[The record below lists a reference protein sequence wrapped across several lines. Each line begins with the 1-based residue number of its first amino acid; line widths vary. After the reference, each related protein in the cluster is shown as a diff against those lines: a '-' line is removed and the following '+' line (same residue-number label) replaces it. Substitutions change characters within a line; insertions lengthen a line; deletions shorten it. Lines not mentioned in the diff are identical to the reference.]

1 MSDSLC
7 RELED
12 AIPSSSRSEMLFRL
26 FAVSCSSD
34 TSRMGFKHWRL
45 LLVLLLQNHRLSFW
59 CAEYILHSK
68 DLKAQDNHHH
78 QHNTTL
84 NNGYNSI
91 TVLVQKASTT
101 NGSHTATTHRHVLN
115 LRNLAQNL
123 DVPQLQEVEISLL
136 LQALVAL
143 FPVPSPEPECSRNEE
158 QH

>member
-1 MSDSLC
+1 
-7 RELED
+7 LE
-12 AIPSSSRSEMLFRL
+12 AAAGSVAAKPSPKLQP
-26 FAVSCSSD
+26 
-34 TSRMGFKHWRL
+34 
-45 LLVLLLQNHRLSFW
+45 LLQGCPQMYVLD
-59 CAEYILHSK
+59 SK

-136 LQALVAL
+136 LQAINKELQLSHLQTMAFTQVFHYFAIG
-143 FPVPSPEPECSRNEE
+143 ERN
-158 QH
+158 